1 LRKYTS
7 KQLIYRLA
15 YSIVYYFIVR
25 CCRRAGKGVNR
36 WMMRFDVDVEV
47 IAGARDAV
55 AAGLG
60 TTAGVAGVVYGVAAA
75 AVDSSHVSRSRFSQA
90 H

>member
-1 LRKYTS
+1 
-7 KQLIYRLA
+7 
-15 YSIVYYFIVR
+15 
-25 CCRRAGKGVNR
+25 
-36 WMMRFDVDVEV
+36 MMRFDVDVEV